1 MRATLAGLAGAA
13 ALIMAMP
20 GWAAEPVPVDQGPQW
35 TNDARTA
42 FYGQEATG
50 IIDIGQHDL
59 GAFARQSIGAGGT
72 DTRCAAGDNRDF
84 TIHLTHDPVPL
95 QTW

>member
-13 ALIMAMP
+13 AVIMAMP

-42 FYGQEATG
+42 F
-50 IIDIGQHDL
+50 
-59 GAFARQSIGAGGT
+59 
-72 DTRCAAGDNRDF
+72 
-84 TIHLTHDPVPL
+84 
-95 QTW
+95 